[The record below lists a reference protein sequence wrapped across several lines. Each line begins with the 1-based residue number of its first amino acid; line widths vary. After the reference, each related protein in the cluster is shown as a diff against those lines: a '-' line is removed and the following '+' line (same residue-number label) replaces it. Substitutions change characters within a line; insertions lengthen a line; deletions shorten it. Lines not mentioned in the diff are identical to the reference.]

1 MKIALDVEKSFPK
14 VSEEYWNSMAELFQK
29 NKKIQKD
36 FVKSGED
43 NWVLYTKRTKV
54 AMDESTNYHN
64 YVLSLLSDEEKEKF
78 EQLNQQYKDL
88 IDERAGWWEKSKE
101 ISNQIKMMEINNAR
115 EQREKI
121 LEENKELLKEL
132 QQMRE
137 DNRMMLLSDQDAE
150 DLELINSINRQLEI
164 IQKAY
169 DRKLITK
176 EKYDEYILFANDAHK
191 VKM

>member
-1 MKIALDVEKSFPK
+1 
-14 VSEEYWNSMAELFQK
+14 
-29 NKKIQKD
+29 
-36 FVKSGED
+36 
-43 NWVLYTKRTKV
+43 
-54 AMDESTNYHN
+54 MDESTNYHN

>member
-1 MKIALDVEKSFPK
+1 
-14 VSEEYWNSMAELFQK
+14 
-29 NKKIQKD
+29 
-36 FVKSGED
+36 
-43 NWVLYTKRTKV
+43 
-54 AMDESTNYHN
+54 MDESTNYHN

-137 DNRMMLLSDQDAE
+137 DNRMTLLSDQDAE
-150 DLELINSINRQLEI
+150 DLELTNSINRQLEI

>member
-1 MKIALDVEKSFPK
+1 
-14 VSEEYWNSMAELFQK
+14 
-29 NKKIQKD
+29 
-36 FVKSGED
+36 
-43 NWVLYTKRTKV
+43 
-54 AMDESTNYHN
+54 MDESTNYHN

-150 DLELINSINRQLEI
+150 DLELTNSINRQLEI